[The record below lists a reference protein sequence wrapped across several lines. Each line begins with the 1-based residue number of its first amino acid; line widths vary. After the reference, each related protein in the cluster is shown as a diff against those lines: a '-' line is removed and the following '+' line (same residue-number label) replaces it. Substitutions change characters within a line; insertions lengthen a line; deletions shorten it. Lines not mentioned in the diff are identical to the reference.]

1 MARSTKIQ
9 KIVTDALA
17 TRITAT
23 ESGITTIQA
32 RDLVDV
38 GDNISTLAND
48 AQYQT
53 LTQVDTKINALIGA
67 APGTLDTLGEIAT
80 ALADDDS
87 AIAALVA
94 VNTNQ
99 NTAIAEVQT
108 INAAQSASITAIETK
123 NTSQDTAIT
132 ALETSSSNL
141 QGYIDSV
148 ANDLSDLD
156 TIVVTRLSIQRR
168 TIVADLQLTENFASR
183 QNVINTSGA
192 TRAILLPTAPNTSV
206 EVEIINHSTSTND
219 LLFAGETIVPGT
231 RHAVQWDGVEWVVM

>member
-9 KIVTDALA
+9 KVVTDALA

-80 ALADDDS
+80 ALAAEDS
-87 AIAALVA
+87 AIAALTA
-94 VNTNQ
+94 VNTTQ
-99 NTAIAEVQT
+99 N
-108 INAAQSASITAIETK
+108 
-123 NTSQDTAIT
+123 TAIT

-206 EVEIINHSTSTND
+206 EFEIINHSTSTND